1 MKKRKVIYGVN
12 GMIEYQSLVKIGR
25 ATMKVHF
32 TNGSMNAIGVSPATF
47 TTSNPL
53 TQMAIENSRDFKRGL
68 IKVIRTIPLE
78 EEIHVQHNKK
88 REITIPDLPHENSV
102 IPDDEITIP
111 DEEEDDGLGDFLNE
125 GDNERP
131 WPTDTF
137 TSGVAPEN
145 EENIVPEGTDV
156 ADSKEFEVTCLAD
169 AREIL
174 CDRYG
179 YTEGQVRTKIQIL
192 AAASEH
198 GITFKGLP

>member
-1 MKKRKVIYGVN
+1 MN

-25 ATMKVHF
+25 ANMKVHF

-68 IKVIRTIPLE
+68 IKIIRTIPLE

-88 REITIPDLPHENSV
+88 DGITIPNLPHDNSMT
-102 IPDDEITIP
+102 PNEEITIP
-111 DEEEDDGLGDFLNE
+111 DEEEDDGLGDLLNG
-125 GDNERP
+125 GDDERP

-137 TSGVAPEN
+137 ASGENPEN
-145 EENIVPEGTDV
+145 EENVVSERADV

-198 GITFKGLP
+198 GIIFNGLP